1 MNKAL
6 FLDRDG
12 VINVNH
18 GHVHKIE
25 DFDFID
31 GIFDLC
37 KLAKEKNFII
47 IIVTNQAGIGKG
59 YYTENQFL
67 SLNQWMLDMFKQY
80 GILIDH
86 VYYCPHRPEDNCNCR
101 KPNPGMIIKAINDY
115 NIDVKN
121 SILIGDKQSDI
132 DAAKAA
138 GIVNTYLFEN
148 GNHKDTMKYLES
160 NYHDKAKR

>member
-37 KLAKEKNFII
+37 RLAKQNGYLI

-59 YYTENQFL
+59 YYTEEQFKK
-67 SLNQWMLDMFKQY
+67 LNYWMIDIFRQNNI
-80 GILIDH
+80 GIDG
-86 VYYCPHRPEDNCNCR
+86 VYYCPHKPEENCFCR
-101 KPNPGMIIKAINDY
+101 KPRPGMIFQASKELK
-115 NIDVKN
+115 IDLRR

-132 DAAKAA
+132 EAANLA
-138 GIVNTYLFEN
+138 GIVNTYLFSEQ
-148 GNHKDTMKYLES
+148 NHMQSITYLNKS
-160 NYHDKAKR
+160 IRANN

>member
-12 VINVNH
+12 VININH

-25 DFDFID
+25 EFDFID

-80 GILIDH
+80 GISIDQ

-101 KPNPGMIIKAINDY
+101 KPNPGMIIKAINEYD
-115 NIDVKN
+115 IDVKN

-132 DAAKAA
+132 DAAIAA

-148 GNHKDTMKYLES
+148 CNHKDTMKYLES

>member
-12 VINVNH
+12 VININH

-37 KLAKEKNFII
+37 KLAKDNGFII

-59 YYTENQFL
+59 YYTESQFI
-67 SLNQWMLDMFKQY
+67 SLNQWMLNVFKKR
-80 GILIDH
+80 GIQIDQ
-86 VYYCPHRPEDNCNCR
+86 VYYCPHKPEDNCDCR

-115 NIDVKN
+115 NIDLSH
-121 SILIGDKQSDI
+121 SILVGDKNSDI
-132 DAAKAA
+132 DAANAA
-138 GIVNTYLFEN
+138 GISNTYLFQDN
-148 GNHKDTMKYLES
+148 DHKNTIKFLYDYLVS
-160 NYHDKAKR
+160 D